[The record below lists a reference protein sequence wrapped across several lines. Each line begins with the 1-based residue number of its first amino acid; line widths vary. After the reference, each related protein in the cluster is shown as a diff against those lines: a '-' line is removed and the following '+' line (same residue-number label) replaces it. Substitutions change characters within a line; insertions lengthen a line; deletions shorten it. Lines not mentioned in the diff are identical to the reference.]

1 MSDTTANDSDS
12 NRFALDDPDRLP
24 WLETADGYEYDN
36 GASPLKVAA
45 MVLGGLALLAAIVG
59 LIYWAQRSDGS
70 GAAGKGELIAAQE
83 GDYKVK
89 PDVAGGKTFEG
100 EGDSAFAASEG
111 KKTGATIA
119 PPAKSGDTKAA
130 APAPAK
136 PATSGATPAG
146 AVMVQLGA
154 FGDAAKGRYRMGCV
168 YETLRLPVGY
178 QPQDCRGHGGRWAQ
192 GIPPASRYRQRRRGA
207 AIVREAEGGRGKLPD
222 CQITNTCRGREKPWR
237 RKLLRLFLALYAQ
250 I

>member
-24 WLETADGYEYDN
+24 WLETADGYEYDD

-70 GAAGKGELIAAQE
+70 GATGKGDLIAAQK

-89 PDVAGGKTFEG
+89 PDEAGGKTFEG

-119 PPAKSGDTKAA
+119 PPAKVPDTKAA
-130 APAPAK
+130 ASVPAK
-136 PATSGATPAG
+136 PAASGATPAG

-154 FGDAAKGRYRMGCV
+154 FGDAAKAD
-168 YETLRLPVGY
+168 TA
-178 QPQDCRGHGGRWAQ
+178 WAAFTKRF
-192 GIPPASRYRQRRRGA
+192 GFLSGTNRKIA
-207 AIVREAEGGRGKLPD
+207 EATVEGGRKVFRLQAITANASAAQQLCAKLKAAGEN
-222 CQITNTCRGREKPWR
+222 CLIVR
-237 RKLLRLFLALYAQ
+237 
-250 I
+250 